1 MIQELR
7 PEFGLAILLEVS
19 GMARATF
26 YYHIKRLQKVDKY
39 AEIKEQRLYF
49 LQYTTETSEKSSG
62 YCSFAT

>member
-39 AEIKEQRLYF
+39 AEIKEQI
-49 LQYTTETSEKSSG
+49 T
-62 YCSFAT
+62 